1 MVRDS
6 SIQVRGLAPIVG
18 IRMSSRCNRLPLYAV
33 ATPESRLE
41 SRIPRMVAER
51 VRRVQFAQRVQHAPR
66 VFREASEGECV
77 APARSEA
84 A

>member
-1 MVRDS
+1 
-6 SIQVRGLAPIVG
+6 
-18 IRMSSRCNRLPLYAV
+18 MSSRCNRLPLYAV

>member
-1 MVRDS
+1 
-6 SIQVRGLAPIVG
+6 
-18 IRMSSRCNRLPLYAV
+18 MSSRCNRLPLYAV

-66 VFREASEGECV
+66 VFRDRLQHV
-77 APARSEA
+77 
-84 A
+84 